1 MLYDSAIQSKY
12 FSMIYLP
19 KREMDICCDNKLIWV
34 LLCESQRHD
43 MKKLGRVQWNLKT
56 AWNYSRVLVPVLF
69 LKEIFTVW
77 YWRKKKITNGLGI
90 QPLLGFS
97 FFVIS
102 VSVSYFHHLIKI
114 EELLK
119 FDFGFYGLSNRWCLL
134 LFRKK
139 CCYLIPKYVT

>member
-34 LLCESQRHD
+34 LLCELQRHD

-90 QPLLGFS
+90 AASIGFQ
-97 FFVIS
+97 FFCNLS
-102 VSVSYFHHLIKI
+102 VSIIFSPFNKNWRVTEVWFW
-114 EELLK
+114 LLWTFK
-119 FDFGFYGLSNRWCLL
+119 
-134 LFRKK
+134 
-139 CCYLIPKYVT
+139 